1 MADEFDLDIRVNTVD
16 GDGAAVR
23 ATHHGY
29 INTVSCP
36 ENTCG
41 SCACT
46 ADYTCYC
53 TYETD
58 NLYTPCCR

>member
-1 MADEFDLDIRVNTVD
+1 MADEFDLDIRINTVD
-16 GDGAAVR
+16 GDGAAAR

-41 SCACT
+41 SCFCT
-46 ADYTCYC
+46 ADYTC
-53 TYETD
+53 
-58 NLYTPCCR
+58 PCGLDTNEYSACSC